1 MTSGS
6 IHSDTWRGTM
16 AELASRDAICVY
28 PVSGW
33 WRYNTKQEK
42 YNEIARYAL
51 IVSIRV
57 LEEIDINLHTLII
70 NKVRTT
76 LGIGISV

>member
-1 MTSGS
+1 
-6 IHSDTWRGTM
+6 M

-33 WRYNTKQEK
+33 WRYNTRQEK

-51 IVSIRV
+51 IVSIRL
-57 LEEIDINLHTLII
+57 LEDIDINLHTLISNQVKQTVQI
-70 NKVRTT
+70 DI
-76 LGIGISV
+76 LS